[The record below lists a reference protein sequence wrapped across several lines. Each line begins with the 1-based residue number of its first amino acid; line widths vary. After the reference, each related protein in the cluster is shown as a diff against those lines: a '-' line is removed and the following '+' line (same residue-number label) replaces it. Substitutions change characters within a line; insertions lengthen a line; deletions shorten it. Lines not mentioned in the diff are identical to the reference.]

1 LLEKFISAAADHDG
15 EMEYIADALEAL
27 HFQGLEP
34 DEAPAVW
41 AAVTAMAMGGVS
53 EGHRERVHAEQ
64 GRPWLARIFAVTAR
78 SAPIEFPTL
87 RAIARSGYDPF
98 SEDAF
103 QQRLTLLFE
112 GIAVQYGL
120 PAESGRA
127 WPSRTARPDWSS
139 RARHHAIRAARYGFS
154 SQAHGVQFGP
164 GLPDVVGVDAPCL
177 GGWMGTGAGRDHG
190 RHRRGVSYGSA

>member
-1 LLEKFISAAADHDG
+1 LTFSIPAPLVLHRWEIVCNSFDPARLGTAWLRSYASYIRTALASEPALLEKFISGAADHGG

-53 EGHRERVHAEQ
+53 EGHCERVHAEQ

-87 RAIARSGYDPF
+87 RAVARSGYDPF

-112 GIAVQYGL
+112 GIAAQYGL
-120 PAESGRA
+120 PAES
-127 WPSRTARPDWSS
+127 
-139 RARHHAIRAARYGFS
+139 
-154 SQAHGVQFGP
+154 
-164 GLPDVVGVDAPCL
+164 VG
-177 GGWMGTGAGRDHG
+177 
-190 RHRRGVSYGSA
+190 